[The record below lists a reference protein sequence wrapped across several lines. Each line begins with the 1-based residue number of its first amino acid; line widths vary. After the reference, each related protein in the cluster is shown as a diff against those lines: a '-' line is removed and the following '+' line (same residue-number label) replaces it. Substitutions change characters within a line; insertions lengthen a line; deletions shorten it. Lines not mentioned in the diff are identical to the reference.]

1 MAVTYGQS
9 DSGNRYGGGYSRFNQ
24 TNHTY
29 FPTAATGMPSGP
41 AWADAKF
48 DKTVAPYSLGSG
60 VYVDAT
66 GRYLMPPTVTPVEK
80 FVVINDSV
88 SDIYVGVNI
97 PTSGTWATGGIG
109 GGLTIEG
116 GASYEFG
123 AAGSDDQIIRNVWAI
138 SSAGLQH
145 PIQGYAMN
153 QREWV

>member
-1 MAVTYGQS
+1 MAVTYSQS
-9 DSGNRYGGGYSRFNQ
+9 DSGNKYGGGYSRFNP

-29 FPTAATGMPSGP
+29 FSTAADGMPSGP
-41 AWADAKF
+41 AWADDKF

-66 GRYLMPPTVTPVEK
+66 GRYLMPPTVTPVQK
-80 FVVINDSV
+80 FVVINDS
-88 SDIYVGVNI
+88 SADIYAGVNI
-97 PTSGTWATGGIG
+97 TTSGTWATGGIG
-109 GGLTIEG
+109 GGLTIEA

-123 AAGSDDQIIRNVWAI
+123 AAGPGDQIIRNVWAI